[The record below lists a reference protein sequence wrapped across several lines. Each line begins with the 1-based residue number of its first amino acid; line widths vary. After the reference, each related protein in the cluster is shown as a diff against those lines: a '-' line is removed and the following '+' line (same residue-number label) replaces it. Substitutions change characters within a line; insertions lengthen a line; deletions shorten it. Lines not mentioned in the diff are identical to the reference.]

1 MKVENMKGERMAKRS
16 SFGSIMRRRLS
27 DITNSQ
33 SRPKVL
39 LSHEEKPSQVS
50 PASGDLVDQ
59 LIKEK
64 TTLMRFI
71 EERNKIIELS
81 SSELHNLRISIQK
94 LQLQNWNLAQSNSQY
109 LAEINLGREK
119 VKALQHELV
128 CKDALIKAKS
138 IVKERKTY
146 SNCEN
151 TASQEGEKVIEECV
165 PKANENVKTCERN
178 RRRSTRCKSMGPST
192 TRQKVAEKENV
203 ENKRR
208 CVRRQSARFKS
219 QERAPTEN
227 LFEIEDSKL
236 PATQPLDDPMHEDN
250 SIQAGSSTAN
260 EEFSSSRNE
269 ARLSHRSSMGR
280 PSRKAAEKVQSYK
293 ELPLKVKMRKTS
305 T

>member
-1 MKVENMKGERMAKRS
+1 MKGERMAKGS

-269 ARLSHRSSMGR
+269 ARLSQRSSMGR

>member
-1 MKVENMKGERMAKRS
+1 MKGERMAKRS

-151 TASQEGEKVIEECV
+151 TASQDGEKVIEECV

>member
-1 MKVENMKGERMAKRS
+1 MKGERMAKGS

-59 LIKEK
+59 LIK
-64 TTLMRFI
+64 
-71 EERNKIIELS
+71 
-81 SSELHNLRISIQK
+81 
-94 LQLQNWNLAQSNSQY
+94 
-109 LAEINLGREK
+109 EINLGREK

-293 ELPLKVKMRKTS
+293 ELPLKVKMRRTS

>member
-1 MKVENMKGERMAKRS
+1 MAKGS

-59 LIKEK
+59 LIK
-64 TTLMRFI
+64 
-71 EERNKIIELS
+71 
-81 SSELHNLRISIQK
+81 
-94 LQLQNWNLAQSNSQY
+94 
-109 LAEINLGREK
+109 

-138 IVKERKTY
+138 IVKE
-146 SNCEN
+146 
-151 TASQEGEKVIEECV
+151 EGEKVIEECV

-269 ARLSHRSSMGR
+269 ARLSQRSSMGR

-293 ELPLKVKMRKTS
+293 ELPLKVKMRRTS

>member
-1 MKVENMKGERMAKRS
+1 MKGERMAKRS

-50 PASGDLVDQ
+50 PASEDLVNQ

-128 CKDALIKAKS
+128 CKDALIKAKG
-138 IVKERKTY
+138 IVKERKAY

-178 RRRSTRCKSMGPST
+178 RRRSTRCKSMDPST

-250 SIQAGSSTAN
+250 SIQAGSSTAT

-269 ARLSHRSSMGR
+269 ARLSQRSSMGR

-293 ELPLKVKMRKTS
+293 ELPLKVKMRRTS

>member
-1 MKVENMKGERMAKRS
+1 MKGERMAKRS

-50 PASGDLVDQ
+50 PASEDIVNQ

-138 IVKERKTY
+138 IVKE
-146 SNCEN
+146 
-151 TASQEGEKVIEECV
+151 EGEKVIEECV

-269 ARLSHRSSMGR
+269 ARLSQRSSMGR

-293 ELPLKVKMRKTS
+293 ELPLKVKMRRTS

>member
-1 MKVENMKGERMAKRS
+1 MAKRS

-59 LIKEK
+59 LIKE
-64 TTLMRFI
+64 
-71 EERNKIIELS
+71 
-81 SSELHNLRISIQK
+81 
-94 LQLQNWNLAQSNSQY
+94 
-109 LAEINLGREK
+109 INLGREK

-138 IVKERKTY
+138 IVKED
-146 SNCEN
+146 
-151 TASQEGEKVIEECV
+151 GEKVIEECV

>member
-1 MKVENMKGERMAKRS
+1 MKGERMAKGS

-64 TTLMRFI
+64 TTLMS
-71 EERNKIIELS
+71 KIIELS

-138 IVKERKTY
+138 IVKE
-146 SNCEN
+146 
-151 TASQEGEKVIEECV
+151 EGEKVIEECV

-269 ARLSHRSSMGR
+269 ARLSQRSSMGR

-293 ELPLKVKMRKTS
+293 ELPLKVKMRRTS

>member
-1 MKVENMKGERMAKRS
+1 MKGERMAKRS

-151 TASQEGEKVIEECV
+151 TASQDGEKVIEECV

-269 ARLSHRSSMGR
+269 ARLSQRSSMGR

>member
-1 MKVENMKGERMAKRS
+1 MKGERMAKRS

-39 LSHEEKPSQVS
+39 LSHEEKPSQ
-50 PASGDLVDQ
+50 
-59 LIKEK
+59 
-64 TTLMRFI
+64 
-71 EERNKIIELS
+71 
-81 SSELHNLRISIQK
+81 
-94 LQLQNWNLAQSNSQY
+94 
-109 LAEINLGREK
+109 EINLGREK

-151 TASQEGEKVIEECV
+151 TASQDGEKVIEECV

-269 ARLSHRSSMGR
+269 ARLSQRSSMGR

-293 ELPLKVKMRKTS
+293 ELPLKVKMRRTS

>member
-1 MKVENMKGERMAKRS
+1 MAKGS

-59 LIKEK
+59 LIKAIFFVEIYMV
-64 TTLMRFI
+64 LGDI
-71 EERNKIIELS
+71 DSILII
-81 SSELHNLRISIQK
+81 
-94 LQLQNWNLAQSNSQY
+94 LQ
-109 LAEINLGREK
+109 EINLGREK

-138 IVKERKTY
+138 IVKE
-146 SNCEN
+146 
-151 TASQEGEKVIEECV
+151 EGEKVIEECV

-269 ARLSHRSSMGR
+269 ARLSQRSSMGR

-293 ELPLKVKMRKTS
+293 ELPLKVKMRRTS

>member
-1 MKVENMKGERMAKRS
+1 MKGERMAKRS

-50 PASGDLVDQ
+50 PASEDIVNQ

-269 ARLSHRSSMGR
+269 ARLSQRSSMGR

-293 ELPLKVKMRKTS
+293 ELPLKVKMRRTS

>member
-1 MKVENMKGERMAKRS
+1 MAKGS

-269 ARLSHRSSMGR
+269 ARLSQRSSMGR

-293 ELPLKVKMRKTS
+293 ELPLKVKMRRTS

>member
-1 MKVENMKGERMAKRS
+1 MKGERMAKGS

-138 IVKERKTY
+138 IVKE
-146 SNCEN
+146 
-151 TASQEGEKVIEECV
+151 EGEKVIEECV

-269 ARLSHRSSMGR
+269 ARLSQRSSMGR

-293 ELPLKVKMRKTS
+293 ELPLKVKMRRTS

>member
-1 MKVENMKGERMAKRS
+1 MAKRS

-59 LIKEK
+59 LIK
-64 TTLMRFI
+64 
-71 EERNKIIELS
+71 
-81 SSELHNLRISIQK
+81 
-94 LQLQNWNLAQSNSQY
+94 
-109 LAEINLGREK
+109 

-138 IVKERKTY
+138 IVKED
-146 SNCEN
+146 
-151 TASQEGEKVIEECV
+151 GEKVIEECV

>member
-1 MKVENMKGERMAKRS
+1 MKGERMAKRS

-138 IVKERKTY
+138 IVKED
-146 SNCEN
+146 
-151 TASQEGEKVIEECV
+151 GEKVIEECV

>member
-1 MKVENMKGERMAKRS
+1 MKGERMAKGS

-151 TASQEGEKVIEECV
+151 TASQDGEKVIEECV

>member
-1 MKVENMKGERMAKRS
+1 MKGERMAKGS

-269 ARLSHRSSMGR
+269 ARLSQRSSMGR

-293 ELPLKVKMRKTS
+293 ELPLKVKMRRTS

>member
-1 MKVENMKGERMAKRS
+1 MKGERMAKGS

-151 TASQEGEKVIEECV
+151 TASQDGEKVIEECV

-269 ARLSHRSSMGR
+269 ARLSQRSSMGR

-293 ELPLKVKMRKTS
+293 ELPLKVKMRRTS

>member
-1 MKVENMKGERMAKRS
+1 MKGERMAKGS

-151 TASQEGEKVIEECV
+151 TTSQEGEKVIEECV

-269 ARLSHRSSMGR
+269 ARLSQRSSMGR

-293 ELPLKVKMRKTS
+293 ELPLKVKMRRTS

>member
-1 MKVENMKGERMAKRS
+1 MAKRS

-64 TTLMRFI
+64 TTLMS
-71 EERNKIIELS
+71 KIIELS

-138 IVKERKTY
+138 IVKED
-146 SNCEN
+146 
-151 TASQEGEKVIEECV
+151 GEKVIEECV

>member
-1 MKVENMKGERMAKRS
+1 MAKGS

-59 LIKEK
+59 LIKE
-64 TTLMRFI
+64 
-71 EERNKIIELS
+71 
-81 SSELHNLRISIQK
+81 
-94 LQLQNWNLAQSNSQY
+94 
-109 LAEINLGREK
+109 INLGREK

-138 IVKERKTY
+138 IVKE
-146 SNCEN
+146 
-151 TASQEGEKVIEECV
+151 EGEKVIEECV

-269 ARLSHRSSMGR
+269 ARLSQRSSMGR

-293 ELPLKVKMRKTS
+293 ELPLKVKMRRTS

>member
-1 MKVENMKGERMAKRS
+1 MKGERMAKRS

-33 SRPKVL
+33 PRPKVL

-50 PASGDLVDQ
+50 PASEDLVNQ

-71 EERNKIIELS
+71 EERDKIIELS

-94 LQLQNWNLAQSNSQY
+94 LQLQNWNLAQSNSQF

-128 CKDALIKAKS
+128 CKDALLKAKR
-138 IVKERKTY
+138 IEKELKTD

-151 TASQEGEKVIEECV
+151 TASQEGEKVTGECM
-165 PKANENVKTCERN
+165 PKADENVKTCERN
-178 RRRSTRCKSMGPST
+178 RRRSARCKSMGPST
-192 TRQKVAEKENV
+192 TGRQVAEKENV

-219 QERAPTEN
+219 QERAPTGN
-227 LFEIEDSKL
+227 LFEIEDTKL
-236 PATQPLDDPMHEDN
+236 PATQPPDDPMQEDG

-260 EEFSSSRNE
+260 EEICGSRNE
-269 ARLSHRSSMGR
+269 AQLSQRSSVGR

-293 ELPLKVKMRKTS
+293 ELPLKVKMRRTS